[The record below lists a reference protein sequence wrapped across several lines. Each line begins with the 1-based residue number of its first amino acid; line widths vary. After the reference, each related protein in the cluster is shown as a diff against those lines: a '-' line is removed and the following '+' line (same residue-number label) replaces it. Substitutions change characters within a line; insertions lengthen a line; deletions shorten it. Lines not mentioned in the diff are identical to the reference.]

1 MIISESKIRHL
12 IREALTKS
20 ERSSIEVI
28 ARREARKIFS
38 DKFDKF
44 EQRFEKEIEKQIKGK
59 INQEEIVDVTKK
71 LLIKLYKELAFNQ
84 PHIIR
89 QVRV

>member
-1 MIISESKIRHL
+1 M
-12 IREALTKS
+12 
-20 ERSSIEVI
+20 
-28 ARREARKIFS
+28 
-38 DKFDKF
+38 
-44 EQRFEKEIEKQIKGK
+44 FEKEIEKQIKGK